1 MTHAALMSQLFGA
14 THGEISHGF
23 FYHILIADAF
33 TGKAPAGADTLL
45 LRQFLDADAAF
56 AIQFLPRSH
65 RGDVEMTAHPTFFL
79 ICKLG
84 SSSDAHIIEFPGN
97 LSSDSPYIFYR
108 EQRQS
113 LVSPFI
119 RINETA
125 ALIALVFL
133 GEFGTDFR

>member
-1 MTHAALMSQLFGA
+1 
-14 THGEISHGF
+14 
-23 FYHILIADAF
+23 
-33 TGKAPAGADTLL
+33 
-45 LRQFLDADAAF
+45 
-56 AIQFLPRSH
+56 
-65 RGDVEMTAHPTFFL
+65 MTAHPTLFF
-79 ICKLG
+79 ISKLG
-84 SSSDAHIIEFPGN
+84 GSLDSHIVEFSGN